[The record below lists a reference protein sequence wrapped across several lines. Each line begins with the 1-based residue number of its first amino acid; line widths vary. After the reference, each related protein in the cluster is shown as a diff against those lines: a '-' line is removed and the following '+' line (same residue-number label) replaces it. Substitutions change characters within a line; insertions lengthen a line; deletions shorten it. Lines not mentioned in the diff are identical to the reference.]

1 MTAPKNEDNNTL
13 LADPPE
19 ESVSIRCPRLG
30 HQINFPYCRSE
41 NSGFPCFK
49 TLDCW
54 YNHFDVRTYFTD
66 KLTKEDFK
74 KTFLDKGKP
83 KVFSL
88 FDLIEQAKVRKGKQ
102 V

>member
-1 MTAPKNEDNNTL
+1 MTTHKIENTETL
-13 LADPPE
+13 LADPPK
-19 ESVSIRCPRLG
+19 ESFNIRCPRLG
-30 HQINFPYCRSE
+30 HQINFSYCRSE
-41 NSGFPCFK
+41 NSGLPCFK

-54 YNHFDVRTYFTD
+54 YTHFDVHTYLKD

-74 KTFLDKGKP
+74 KAFLDKGKP
-83 KVFSL
+83 KVSSL